1 VECAGKT
8 KQTVVICRMS
18 LLVGRRG
25 GTAIICLMQTQGKRK
40 FVDDRNLRWRRTNHR
55 KQERLRDQRIN
66 RGDANQLSQE
76 AKPRT
81 GLI

>member
-1 VECAGKT
+1 VECARKT

-25 GTAIICLMQTQGKRK
+25 GIAAICLMQTQGKRK
-40 FVDDRNLRWRRTNHR
+40 FVDDRSLGWHGTNHR

-66 RGDANQLSQE
+66 RGGANELSHE
-76 AKPRT
+76 AKPRSR
-81 GLI
+81 LI